1 VKEKEKKLTS
11 RGRRFSDSEIK
22 SLVQGFQAFTGPKE
36 EFCRAQ
42 GVTKT
47 TVYRWIKAGRAE
59 GASRKRKSK
68 GGNPLEG
75 KAGAKPSPEAR
86 KEAVEAFL
94 KSGAGYEDF
103 AKIWGVSSKSLRK
116 WRKIYDEKGAQA
128 LEFGTYGRGRKRG
141 RKGSSPHLKS
151 QIVLVQKENPSFG
164 LKKVRDFLYRFRGL
178 SASTATVRKVV
189 KEAELPRAPV
199 QPKKRKRSS
208 DKIRRFERA
217 KPMQLWQSDIT
228 SFVLTRHSQR
238 VYLTVFMDD
247 HSRYVVAW
255 SLQSRQKSELVIDS
269 LLMGIQRFGKP
280 EEVLTDQGRQYFS
293 WRGKS
298 DFQKLLD
305 KEGIRH
311 VVARSHHPQTLGKC
325 ERFWETVG
333 QEFWERAKPQELEET
348 RIRLGHFIAHY
359 NHFRPHQG
367 IDGMTPADRFFGVE
381 SEVRKALE
389 ATLTQNE
396 LRLAVG
402 DQPRTPVFLV
412 GQIGDQ
418 PVSLHGESGSLLIQ
432 TPNGVVQRLEYS
444 QFGQASSLNTPVSET
459 PVKGNVEN
467 VELNSATSDTP
478 TTELQRDDREN
489 NAIEEREKNEDQNA
503 HLSSSSPEIPV
514 GMGNSF
520 PEGASASDGF
530 VSDGI
535 LDGASHE
542 KADCRKTESSSDS
555 NLATVTASDLRY
567 GSRTADSTEDALSNE
582 KLVSR
587 SLERSEASSR
597 PDYEIG
603 KAGSDPTT
611 TDRVVERDA
620 ELRGHEIDE
629 RNSGE
634 IARSSSTSAIGESPV
649 SGRDDLRSECKT
661 SQEGA
666 STESGEENVESDT
679 DGRQP

>member
-1 VKEKEKKLTS
+1 
-11 RGRRFSDSEIK
+11 
-22 SLVQGFQAFTGPKE
+22 
-36 EFCRAQ
+36 
-42 GVTKT
+42 
-47 TVYRWIKAGRAE
+47 
-59 GASRKRKSK
+59 
-68 GGNPLEG
+68 
-75 KAGAKPSPEAR
+75 
-86 KEAVEAFL
+86 
-94 KSGAGYEDF
+94 
-103 AKIWGVSSKSLRK
+103 
-116 WRKIYDEKGAQA
+116 
-128 LEFGTYGRGRKRG
+128 
-141 RKGSSPHLKS
+141 
-151 QIVLVQKENPSFG
+151 
-164 LKKVRDFLYRFRGL
+164 
-178 SASTATVRKVV
+178 
-189 KEAELPRAPV
+189 
-199 QPKKRKRSS
+199 
-208 DKIRRFERA
+208 
-217 KPMQLWQSDIT
+217 
-228 SFVLTRHSQR
+228 
-238 VYLTVFMDD
+238 
-247 HSRYVVAW
+247 
-255 SLQSRQKSELVIDS
+255 VIDS

-418 PVSLHGESGSLLIQ
+418 PVSLHGESGSLVIQ

-444 QFGQASSLNTPVSET
+444 QFGQPSPSSTPANET
-459 PVKGNVEN
+459 LVKGNLEN
-467 VELNSATSDTP
+467 VELNSAVSDSP
-478 TTELQRDDREN
+478 TTELKRDERESR
-489 NAIEEREKNEDQNA
+489 ALEEGEKNEDQNA
-503 HLSSSSPEIPV
+503 SVSSGSPEISV
-514 GMGNSF
+514 GVGNSY
-520 PEGASASDGF
+520 PEGASAPHGN
-530 VSDGI
+530 VPDGI
-535 LDGASHE
+535 LDGASDE
-542 KADCRKTESSSDS
+542 KADCGKTETSSDS
-555 NLATVTASDLRY
+555 SLATVPASDLRY
-567 GSRTADSTEDALSNE
+567 GSRTADSTEDALPDE
-582 KLVSR
+582 KLSIG

-603 KAGSDPTT
+603 KAGGDPAA

-620 ELRGHEIDE
+620 ELRGDEIDE

-634 IARSSSTSAIGESPV
+634 IARSSSTSPI
-649 SGRDDLRSECKT
+649 SGRDDLRPECKN

-666 STESGEENVESDT
+666 STESREENVESDT
-679 DGRQP
+679 EGRQP

>member
-1 VKEKEKKLTS
+1 
-11 RGRRFSDSEIK
+11 
-22 SLVQGFQAFTGPKE
+22 
-36 EFCRAQ
+36 
-42 GVTKT
+42 
-47 TVYRWIKAGRAE
+47 
-59 GASRKRKSK
+59 
-68 GGNPLEG
+68 
-75 KAGAKPSPEAR
+75 
-86 KEAVEAFL
+86 
-94 KSGAGYEDF
+94 
-103 AKIWGVSSKSLRK
+103 
-116 WRKIYDEKGAQA
+116 
-128 LEFGTYGRGRKRG
+128 
-141 RKGSSPHLKS
+141 
-151 QIVLVQKENPSFG
+151 
-164 LKKVRDFLYRFRGL
+164 
-178 SASTATVRKVV
+178 
-189 KEAELPRAPV
+189 
-199 QPKKRKRSS
+199 
-208 DKIRRFERA
+208 
-217 KPMQLWQSDIT
+217 
-228 SFVLTRHSQR
+228 
-238 VYLTVFMDD
+238 
-247 HSRYVVAW
+247 
-255 SLQSRQKSELVIDS
+255 
-269 LLMGIQRFGKP
+269 
-280 EEVLTDQGRQYFS
+280 
-293 WRGKS
+293 
-298 DFQKLLD
+298 
-305 KEGIRH
+305 
-311 VVARSHHPQTLGKC
+311 VARSHHPQTLGKC

-649 SGRDDLRSECKT
+649 SGRDDLRPECKN

-666 STESGEENVESDT
+666 STESREENVESDT
-679 DGRQP
+679 EGRQP

>member
-1 VKEKEKKLTS
+1 MLSGWFKAFKLLLDPRKSSAEHKES
-11 RGRRFSDSEIK
+11 RRRRCIG
-22 SLVQGFQAFTGPKE
+22 GF
-36 EFCRAQ
+36 
-42 GVTKT
+42 
-47 TVYRWIKAGRAE
+47 KAGKAE

-68 GGNPLEG
+68 SGNPLEG
-75 KAGAKPSPEAR
+75 SVGAKPSPEAR

-94 KSGAGYEDF
+94 KSGASYEDF

-128 LEFGTYGRGRKRG
+128 LELGTYGRGRKRG

-178 SASTATVRKVV
+178 SASTGTVRKVV

-348 RIRLGHFIAHY
+348 RVRLGHFIAHY

-418 PVSLHGESGSLLIQ
+418 PVSLHGESGSLVIQ
-432 TPNGVVQRLEYS
+432 TPNGAVQRLEYS
-444 QFGQASSLNTPVSET
+444 QFGQPSPASTPS
-459 PVKGNVEN
+459 
-467 VELNSATSDTP
+467 
-478 TTELQRDDREN
+478 
-489 NAIEEREKNEDQNA
+489 
-503 HLSSSSPEIPV
+503 
-514 GMGNSF
+514 
-520 PEGASASDGF
+520 
-530 VSDGI
+530 
-535 LDGASHE
+535 
-542 KADCRKTESSSDS
+542 
-555 NLATVTASDLRY
+555 
-567 GSRTADSTEDALSNE
+567 
-582 KLVSR
+582 
-587 SLERSEASSR
+587 
-597 PDYEIG
+597 
-603 KAGSDPTT
+603 
-611 TDRVVERDA
+611 
-620 ELRGHEIDE
+620 E
-629 RNSGE
+629 RNPSK
-634 IARSSSTSAIGESPV
+634 RKFRKCRTQ
-649 SGRDDLRSECKT
+649 LRC
-661 SQEGA
+661 
-666 STESGEENVESDT
+666 
-679 DGRQP
+679 